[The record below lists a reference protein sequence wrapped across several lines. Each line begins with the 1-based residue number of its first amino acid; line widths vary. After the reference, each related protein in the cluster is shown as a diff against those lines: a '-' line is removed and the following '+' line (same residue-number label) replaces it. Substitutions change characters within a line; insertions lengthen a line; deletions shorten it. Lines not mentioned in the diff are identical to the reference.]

1 VLSKVSISF
10 ICFLVTKAKFVFL
23 DEGIGFLIKGKS
35 GHSTSS
41 QTDLGSIRNAKDQ
54 MGERKEEEK

>member
-1 VLSKVSISF
+1 MKVSVSSSR
-10 ICFLVTKAKFVFL
+10 K
-23 DEGIGFLIKGKS
+23 KG

-41 QTDLGSIRNAKDQ
+41 PTDLGSIRNAKDQ